1 MVQPLHILQNY
12 LHTQLTRIQATLD
25 ELDDPAHP
33 SDRAPLTGRITNQQ
47 AQANARSAGSAQG
60 YLTSAI
66 SGEDRRAPMN
76 TIDESVWETLRRDL
90 LAVWEK
96 MRQVLYPKYLLGGLM
111 RRDAQ
116 GEGEAEGV
124 AGALGHV
131 RGLVGRLPDADL
143 VLQGGMSEGLRDW
156 DLWYVMLSRS
166 WWRNTDIRMH
176 RGPLLFCLLLSFLL
190 SLNARSD
197 QRSLVFSGVFA
208 TIWIAEAIVTLQIK
222 LLGGNMYAISLECP
236 SSYTL
241 LTLGQFL
248 LPIHLHHRLHPLSPR
263 HRLAAVG
270 ATCADDCADTGVL
283 GVGTMVFGG
292 GRQHSGR
299 QRGDQEP
306 GGIGRV
312 PAVCVLYWPGLPVLY
327 FVAMAMMYLY
337 YRQSLALL
345 TGVTLDDH
353 RSPGLAMS
361 RDRP

>member
-1 MVQPLHILQNY
+1 MASGTGVNQTANPYEQYDAPVEDDLIDPDD
-12 LHTQLTRIQATLD
+12 ATLD

-156 DLWYVMLSRS
+156 DLW
-166 WWRNTDIRMH
+166 
-176 RGPLLFCLLLSFLL
+176 GPLLFCLLLSFLL

-222 LLGGNMYAISLECP
+222 LLGGNISFFQSICIIG
-236 SSYTL
+236 YTL
-241 LTLGQFL
+241 FPLVIASLLSALHVPMIVRIPVYSVLGL
-248 LPIHLHHRLHPLSPR
+248 WS
-263 HRLAAVG
+263 LAA
-270 ATCADDCADTGVL
+270 GVSIL
-283 GVGTMVFGG
+283 GGSGVIKNRVALAVYPLFVFY
-292 GRQHSGR
+292 
-299 QRGDQEP
+299 
-306 GGIGRV
+306 I
-312 PAVCVLYWPGLPVLY
+312 
-327 FVAMAMMYLY
+327 
-337 YRQSLALL
+337 
-345 TGVTLDDH
+345 
-353 RSPGLAMS
+353 GLACLCFIS
-361 RDRP
+361 